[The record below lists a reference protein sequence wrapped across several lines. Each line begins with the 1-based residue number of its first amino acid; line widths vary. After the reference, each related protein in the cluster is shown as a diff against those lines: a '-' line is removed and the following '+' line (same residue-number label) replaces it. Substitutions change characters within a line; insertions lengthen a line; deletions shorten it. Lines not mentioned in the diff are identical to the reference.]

1 MPNYLGIVARQ
12 NVLPVISSQRR
23 KLIVRNLIMSPNQNQ
38 KKSFF
43 GTDKGRVVAVIVG
56 TGMLIGASFGVQAVA
71 ESKPYQHAKLYMTGQ
86 TVDSDNS
93 YVQKAHWG
101 KGERKGRKHRGGR
114 GDWAKLTDEQ
124 VEKRVTRFV
133 KHVAIEIE
141 ATDEQT
147 TKITALLTAAAK
159 NMRPVRG
166 EFRDAGKEMQKL
178 LTSET
183 VDRAAMEKVRA
194 ERVAKVDSL
203 SKELMTAMADA
214 AEVLTVEQRKVLA
227 ERVKQFRSMRR
238 HWRRG

>member
-1 MPNYLGIVARQ
+1 
-12 NVLPVISSQRR
+12 
-23 KLIVRNLIMSPNQNQ
+23 MSPNMNQ
-38 KKSFF
+38 KKSIIS
-43 GTDKGRVVAVIVG
+43 TDKGKLVAVIIS
-56 TGMLIGASFGVQAVA
+56 TGLLIGASFGVQAVA
-71 ESKPYQHAKLYMTGQ
+71 QSKTFQHAKLLVTEQSTDG
-86 TVDSDNS
+86 SNS
-93 YVQKAHWG
+93 HAQKANWS
-101 KGERKGRKHRGGR
+101 KGERKGAKHRGRGGR
-114 GDWAKLTDEQ
+114 GDWSKLTDEQ

-159 NMRPVRG
+159 TMRPVRN

-183 VDRAAMEKVRA
+183 IDRTAMEKVRS

-203 SKELMTAMADA
+203 SKELMTTMADA

-238 HWRRG
+238 YWRRG

>member
-1 MPNYLGIVARQ
+1 
-12 NVLPVISSQRR
+12 
-23 KLIVRNLIMSPNQNQ
+23 MSAAP

-43 GTDKGRVVAVIVG
+43 RSDKGKVTAVIIG

-86 TVDSDNS
+86 SAENS
-93 YVQKAHWG
+93 NSFFQKASWSG
-101 KGERKGRKHRGGR
+101 REGRKHRKR
-114 GDWAKLTDEQ
+114 GDWSKMTDEQ
-124 VEKRVTRFV
+124 IEKRVGRFV

-147 TKITALLTAAAK
+147 TKITTLLTSVAK

-166 EFRDAGKEMQKL
+166 EFKDAGKQMQTL
-178 LTSET
+178 LTAET
-183 VDRAAMEKVRA
+183 VDRAAMEKVRS